1 MKIGLSAWSRIAR
14 GLLHSRSAFG
24 IGLPLTARVR
34 RHLGCGCSSVVEH
47 DLAKVGVEGSSPF
60 ARSRFFLSWQI
71 PGSMTGRRLAAL
83 SFVVRGAPTSLVRN
97 THDPNPCRSRIHVT
111 EKA

>member
-1 MKIGLSAWSRIAR
+1 MKSDLFECHRIAR

-24 IGLPLTARVR
+24 IGLPLTASIR

-60 ARSRFFLSWQI
+60 ARSRSSREQ
-71 PGSMTGRRLAAL
+71 SKYEATSRRPAAL
-83 SFVVRGAPTSLVRN
+83 SFVVRLWP
-97 THDPNPCRSRIHVT
+97 DPAIRFSRRK
-111 EKA
+111 ERAML

>member
-1 MKIGLSAWSRIAR
+1 MKSDLFECHRIAR

-24 IGLPLTARVR
+24 IGLPLPASDR

-60 ARSRFFLSWQI
+60 ARSK
-71 PGSMTGRRLAAL
+71 RLQGPD
-83 SFVVRGAPTSLVRN
+83 VPYRGTRLVRRRPPEYRDDRIAQIAEVGSRP
-97 THDPNPCRSRIHVT
+97 TYWSRDP
-111 EKA
+111 KF

>member
-1 MKIGLSAWSRIAR
+1 MKSDLFECHRIAR

-24 IGLPLTARVR
+24 IGLPLTATNR

-60 ARSRFFLSWQI
+60 ARSRFFPARRRQSKPLRVR
-71 PGSMTGRRLAAL
+71 SMTPRSLVAIPLIAGAL
-83 SFVVRGAPTSLVRN
+83 SLHAGPAASADIKVLTA
-97 THDPNPCRSRIHVT
+97 
-111 EKA
+111 